1 MTDESLES
9 SSVYVILRQGM
20 DVSNLAQVDWVTD
33 SAHSQQFFLPDYM
46 SQWRQN
52 LHVTVASI
60 DGGVGFVSACHLKQG
75 SKGSCHP
82 G

>member
-1 MTDESLES
+1 MF
-9 SSVYVILRQGM
+9 
-20 DVSNLAQVDWVTD
+20 SNLAQVDWVTD
-33 SAHSQQFFLPDYM
+33 SILLAHSQQFFLPDCM